1 MKRKTLGK
9 AALSSLLVATTM
21 VGCGGAAFWRPSTK
35 AVKEKESGE
44 KLASVTEKALAERD
58 FVRALEAAEGAVAL
72 SPRDA
77 TYRQLLGRAYVAN
90 GRFVSA
96 ETALGDAM
104 TLGNSD
110 PRTVI
115 SLALVKVGLG
125 KNDEARR
132 LLADNAATLPAAD
145 YGLAMAMA
153 GDAAEGVRVLSEAI
167 HDPSATART
176 RQNLAYA
183 YALAGRWK
191 DSRVMA
197 GEDMEPLAAAQRVSQ
212 WAMMAEPSMGAQ
224 RVAALMGVTLN
235 TADAGLPVRLAL
247 APEAP
252 ADATQTM
259 MADAAADAPPVAEAA
274 PEAPVA
280 VAAVETVAVPAA
292 ETAAVAAKPVRVAG
306 FVVEDRNKA
315 KPAAA
320 PAASKPARAIAAQA
334 APAAKMQKVAMFK
347 PVSNGASAWV
357 VQLGAYDSAAIAKE
371 KWTRM
376 ATINS
381 AIAAFPVL
389 TSQANVGGKTYHRVA
404 INGFA
409 TRNDAMAMCRAIK
422 AQKGQC
428 FVREGAPGAT
438 PQRWALATKGRQY
451 ASR

>member
-1 MKRKTLGK
+1 MKRNTFGK

-21 VGCGGAAFWRPSTK
+21 VGCGGAAFWRPSAK
-35 AVKEKESGE
+35 VVKEKESGD
-44 KLASVTEKALAERD
+44 KLAAITEKALAERD
-58 FVRALEAAEGAVAL
+58 FVRALEAAEGAVAA
-72 SPRDA
+72 SPRNA

-104 TLGNSD
+104 ALGNSD

-125 KNDEARR
+125 RNDEARR

-167 HDPSATART
+167 HDPSANART

-197 GEDMEPLAAAQRVSQ
+197 GEDLEPLAAAQRVSQ

-235 TADAGLPVRLAL
+235 AADAGLPVRLAL

-252 ADATQTM
+252 ADAAQTM
-259 MADAAADAPPVAEAA
+259 MADAAADAPPVVEAA

-280 VAAVETVAVPAA
+280 VAAVETVPVPAA
-292 ETAAVAAKPVRVAG
+292 EPAPIAAKPVRVAD
-306 FVVEDRNKA
+306 FVVEDKSA
-315 KPAAA
+315 PKPAAA
-320 PAASKPARAIAAQA
+320 KPAKAVMAKA
-334 APAAKMQKVAMFK
+334 APPAKMQKVAMFT
-347 PVSNGASAWV
+347 PVTNGASAWV

-376 ATINS
+376 ATVNS
-381 AIAAFPVL
+381 SIAAFPVL

-409 TRNDAMAMCRAIK
+409 TRNDAIAMCRAIK

-438 PQRWALATKGRQY
+438 PRRWALATKGRQF